1 MTDEKTL
8 SSEVIFEGRAVRLR
22 IDTIETVDG
31 RQSTREIVEHDDC
44 VTVVPVDEEGNIL
57 LVKQYRRAADTDLL
71 EIPAG
76 GIDPGEDAEAAVI
89 REMQEET
96 GFKPQKLKRLG
107 GFYSSP
113 GFCTEYLNLYL
124 ATDFAASR
132 LYAED
137 TEAIELVR
145 VSVSD
150 IPGLISS
157 GKIEDAK
164 TIAGLLYY
172 LEYCRNT

>member
-1 MTDEKTL
+1 MAEEKTL

-22 IDTIETVDG
+22 IDTIKTIDD
-31 RQSTREIVEHDDC
+31 RTTTREIVEHDDC
-44 VTVVPVDEEGNIL
+44 ITVVPVDEEDNIL
-57 LVKQYRRAADTDLL
+57 LVKQYRRAADKELL

-76 GIDPGEDAEAAVI
+76 GIDRGEDAEAAVI

-96 GFKPQKLKRLG
+96 GFRPQKVERLC

-113 GFCTEYLNLYL
+113 GFLTEYLNLYL
-124 ATDFAASR
+124 ATDLVTGR

-137 TEAIELVR
+137 TEAIELIRVPVR
-145 VSVSD
+145 D
-150 IPGLISS
+150 IPNLIAS
-157 GKIEDAK
+157 GKIEDSK

-172 LEYCRNT
+172 LQYRQTR